1 MTIVLIGAGNLGHHL
16 GLRLA
21 ECGMAPVQVYSRQL
35 EKAGKLADAIE
46 ARAVNDLSDIQA
58 DADLYI
64 LAVADDAIET
74 VAQKLARRVE
84 RGALVV
90 HTSGTTSSMAVGRH
104 FSHYGVL
111 YPLQTFSRQ
120 RPLDFGRIPICILGG
135 SKENEVKLLQLAE
148 RLSEKVARI
157 DDQQRSRLH
166 LAAVFINNFT
176 NHLFS
181 ISQELIR
188 EKGLS
193 FDLLLPLAEETFD
206 KIQDGQPAELQTGPA
221 ARGDRET
228 IRRHLNALEDLPALR
243 EIYRRLS
250 MSINP
255 DLDLD

>member
-111 YPLQTFSRQ
+111 YPLGAMVGAWIVLRSWVGMRKVEWK
-120 RPLDFGRIPICILGG
+120 GRTYRT
-135 SKENEVKLLQLAE
+135 ELA
-148 RLSEKVARI
+148 S
-157 DDQQRSRLH
+157 
-166 LAAVFINNFT
+166 
-176 NHLFS
+176 
-181 ISQELIR
+181 
-188 EKGLS
+188 G
-193 FDLLLPLAEETFD
+193 
-206 KIQDGQPAELQTGPA
+206 
-221 ARGDRET
+221 
-228 IRRHLNALEDLPALR
+228 
-243 EIYRRLS
+243 
-250 MSINP
+250 
-255 DLDLD
+255 